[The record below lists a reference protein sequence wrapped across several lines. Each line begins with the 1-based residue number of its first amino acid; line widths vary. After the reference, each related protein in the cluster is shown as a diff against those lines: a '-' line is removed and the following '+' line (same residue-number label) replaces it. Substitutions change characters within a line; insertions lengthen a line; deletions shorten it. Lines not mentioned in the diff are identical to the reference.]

1 MSKVLILGATSPI
14 ARALA
19 MRFAGEGT
27 RLYLAARDL
36 HEAERLA
43 HDISTRT
50 GTAAIAGAFDATD
63 FSSHAAVID
72 RAIAELGGLDGVILC
87 FGTLGEESVAQVEPG
102 AALATLN
109 QNFNGAVSL
118 LTLTA
123 RHLEQQRSGFIITIG
138 SVAGERGRAKNYV
151 YGSAK
156 SALATFTQGLRGRL
170 ARAGVQVLT
179 VKLGTVDT
187 RMTWGRD
194 SMLVVAPEAAAASIY
209 AAWQRKANV
218 VYVPWFWRPIMA
230 IIRLIPERL
239 FMRTS
244 F

>member
-1 MSKVLILGATSPI
+1 MINVLILGATSPI

-19 MRFAGEGT
+19 MRFAAEGSK
-27 RLYLAARDL
+27 LYLAARDPS
-36 HEAERLA
+36 EAERLA
-43 HDISTRT
+43 QDISMRT
-50 GTAAIAGAFDATD
+50 GADAAAGGFDAVD

-72 RAIAELGGLDGVILC
+72 RAIAELGGLDGVIIC
-87 FGTLGEESVAQVEPG
+87 FGTLGEESAAQVEPD

-118 LTLTA
+118 LTLAA
-123 RHLEQQRSGFIITIG
+123 RHLEQQHSGFIIAIG

-170 ARAGVQVLT
+170 ARAGVQVMT

-194 SMLVVAPEAAAASIY
+194 SLLVVAPEAAAASIY
-209 AAWQRKANV
+209 AAWQRKADV

-230 IIRLIPERL
+230 VIRLIPERL
-239 FMRTS
+239 FKRMS